1 MREKI
6 LTFIEKNS
14 RIDTQE
20 LAVILGVDETA
31 VMNELEAMEQEGIIC
46 GYHTLINWDKAG
58 VEKVTALIE
67 VRVTP
72 QRGMGFDKVAERI
85 YNYPEVNSVY
95 LISGGF
101 DLMVTLEGKTLR
113 EISQFVSDKLSALD
127 QVAHTDDQHDNVNN
141 KRPDQSKCLT
151 HVISQTSA
159 DDAAT
164 GMPFC
169 TICIC
174 VKWMDPVVSI
184 HGQSHKCT

>member
-31 VMNELEAMEQEGIIC
+31 VMNELEAMEQE
-46 GYHTLINWDKAG
+46 
-58 VEKVTALIE
+58 
-67 VRVTP
+67 
-72 QRGMGFDKVAERI
+72 GFDKVAERI

-127 QVAHTDDQHDNVNN
+127 QVLSTKTNFILKKYKD
-141 KRPDQSKCLT
+141 
-151 HVISQTSA
+151 
-159 DDAAT
+159 
-164 GMPFC
+164 
-169 TICIC
+169 
-174 VKWMDPVVSI
+174 
-184 HGQSHKCT
+184 HGTVMAPKAKDERIMMA